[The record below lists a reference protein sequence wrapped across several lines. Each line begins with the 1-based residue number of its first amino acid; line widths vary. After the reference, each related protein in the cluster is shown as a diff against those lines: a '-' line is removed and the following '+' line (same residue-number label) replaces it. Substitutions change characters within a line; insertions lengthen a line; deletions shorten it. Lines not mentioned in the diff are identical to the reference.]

1 MLLPD
6 YLEFSLS
13 LYSIGAVCVVV
24 FLYKSR
30 KLIGRFLKERRIRKE
45 LTKEIDGPQPH
56 WLFGHL
62 NLVQPNEETIL
73 KTCEQTQKY
82 PKLGMVWFGPAL
94 AYLMVFHPHVV
105 RPVLNVEHPKDNLAY
120 RFIKPWIGDGLL
132 VSHGS
137 KWRRNRHLLTKAFH
151 FDILKQYTK
160 VFDAC
165 CKTMLEKWS
174 RKCDGSTVE
183 VFRPVSLMTLDSML
197 QCAISCETECQQ
209 EGNSNAY
216 TDAVFTLTTTAMKRI
231 FNPFCHVDWIFAMT
245 KSGRQFKAAAKLIHE
260 FDEKVIRERRQENK
274 KILGRS
280 DDEDLTQEDLEKITS
295 WRKSDGRYLDFLDML
310 ILTRDDDGKGLT
322 EREIRD
328 EVDTFLF
335 EGHDTTASGIAWS
348 LYCLAAN
355 EEYQEKC
362 REEIEQ
368 VVGSKDALEWQDLSK
383 LPFVTMF
390 IKEVLRLYPPVF
402 AVARRTEQPVKF
414 PRGFGGDQFNVG
426 DEQLPKSDCSR
437 VVDAPLN
444 IGIPIMTLHRNEQVW
459 EDAKVFDPY
468 RFSTENCAKRSPY
481 AYLPFSAGPRNC
493 IGQNFAMAELKTVLV
508 RTLLKYKLY
517 VDNQCPDPK
526 MSPMIVLKSLN
537 GIHIK
542 LKKI

>member
-1 MLLPD
+1 
-6 YLEFSLS
+6 
-13 LYSIGAVCVVV
+13 
-24 FLYKSR
+24 
-30 KLIGRFLKERRIRKE
+30 
-45 LTKEIDGPQPH
+45 
-56 WLFGHL
+56 
-62 NLVQPNEETIL
+62 
-73 KTCEQTQKY
+73 
-82 PKLGMVWFGPAL
+82 
-94 AYLMVFHPHVV
+94 
-105 RPVLNVEHPKDNLAY
+105 
-120 RFIKPWIGDGLL
+120 DGLL

-274 KILGRS
+274 KIL
-280 DDEDLTQEDLEKITS
+280 
-295 WRKSDGRYLDFLDML
+295 DGRYLDFLDML

-414 PRGFGGDQFNVG
+414 P
-426 DEQLPKSDCSR
+426 